1 MGKKRRKGGYFS
13 PERPQTVVFV
23 VKLSKPLMESVDI
36 LVERLKLWSNRAEF
50 VREAIKEH
58 VERYAKHQEPG

>member
-23 VKLSKPLMESVDI
+23 VKLSKPLIESVDA
-36 LVERLKLWSNRAEF
+36 LVARGLWSNRAEF

-58 VERYAKHQEPG
+58 VERYGKHQPQEG

>member
-1 MGKKRRKGGYFS
+1 MGKKRRKGGYFM

-23 VKLSKPLMESVDI
+23 VKLSKPLMESVDT
-36 LVERLKLWSNRAEF
+36 LVENLKLWSNRAEF

-58 VERYAKHQEPG
+58 VERYAKHQEC

>member
-23 VKLSKPLMESVDI
+23 VKLSKPLMESIDT
-36 LVERLKLWSNRAEF
+36 LVENLKLWSNRAEF

-58 VERYAKHQEPG
+58 VERYAKHQEC

>member
-1 MGKKRRKGGYFS
+1 MGRKRSGYFS

-23 VKLSKPLMESVDI
+23 VKLSKPLIESVDT
-36 LVERLKLWSNRAEF
+36 LVDKLKLWSNRAEF

-58 VERYAKHQEPG
+58 VERYAKHQEC